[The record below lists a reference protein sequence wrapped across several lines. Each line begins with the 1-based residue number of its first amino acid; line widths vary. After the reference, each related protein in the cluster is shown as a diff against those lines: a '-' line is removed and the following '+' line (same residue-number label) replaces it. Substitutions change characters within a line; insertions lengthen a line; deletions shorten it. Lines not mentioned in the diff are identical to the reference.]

1 MHRTVVFEFAPAIE
15 WEYDEHG
22 DPVRPGGRSLAEAIA
37 SRLAA
42 GGASASAVEQHEDY
56 GWAFSVTNAGDRFQ
70 HVLNPVERDVYLTIR
85 MEGYLAKRLF
95 LRRPEAAFERHCSH
109 VSAAL
114 ASIPGV
120 SDLDWE
126 SRT

>member
-1 MHRTVVFEFAPAIE
+1 
-15 WEYDEHG
+15 
-22 DPVRPGGRSLAEAIA
+22 
-37 SRLAA
+37 
-42 GGASASAVEQHEDY
+42 VEQHEDY
-56 GWAFSVTNAGDRFQ
+56 GWAFSVTSGGDRFQ

-126 SRT
+126 SHT